1 MLFPFAGRRKEGMFK
16 GMASGFEQV
25 DGAFDALQTALERY
39 FSAVHAQRSEHPPD
53 LLPVIL
59 DLDRVAGQVKPLAPA
74 HLRHFLDSKSYRK
87 AYDFLRAMRTGGD
100 AAAA

>member
-1 MLFPFAGRRKEGMFK
+1 M
-16 GMASGFEQV
+16 STGFEQQ
-25 DGAFDALQTALERY
+25 DGALDALQAALERY
-39 FSAVHAQRSEHPPD
+39 FSAVQAQKSEHPPD

-59 DLDRVAGQVKPLAPA
+59 ELDRVADQAKPFSPA

-87 AYDFLRAMRTGGD
+87 AYEFLRALRSGSD